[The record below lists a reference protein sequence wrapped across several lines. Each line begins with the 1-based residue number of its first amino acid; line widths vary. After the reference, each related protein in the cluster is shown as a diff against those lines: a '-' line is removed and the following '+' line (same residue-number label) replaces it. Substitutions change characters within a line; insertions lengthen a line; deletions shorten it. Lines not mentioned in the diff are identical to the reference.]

1 MASPPKIVVL
11 TGAGAWILTGS
22 NPGLGM
28 TLTIVGALAGFV
40 LGAILLAGGCLWLAL
55 RQARKG
61 RKNTTPAGG
70 AVLEGEFV
78 VIERGPSR

>member
-1 MASPPKIVVL
+1 ML
-11 TGAGAWILTGS
+11 
-22 NPGLGM
+22 GLM
-28 TLTIVGALAGFV
+28 LLLAGFV

-70 AVLEGEFV
+70 TVLEGEFV

>member
-1 MASPPKIVVL
+1 MQRWLSRPVRPRHPLLRLLSLALTLVL
-11 TGAGAWILTGS
+11 
-22 NPGLGM
+22 GLM
-28 TLTIVGALAGFV
+28 LLLAGFV